1 MPHRDIVN
9 PDVEAYAEANTT
21 PEPDY
26 LQAATDRALRELGP
40 RNISVGHL
48 GATLLGILVAAS
60 NAKRVLEIGTFFG
73 YSALAMAASL
83 PADGTLITCEIDPR
97 HAEVAAANTDASPY
111 KERIQVITG
120 PALDTIKGLSGEF
133 DLAFIDAD
141 KSGYPAYYDAVLP
154 RIRPGGLIV
163 IDNTLRGGSVARTG
177 DDPGTRLIR
186 DLNARI
192 AADERV
198 DCVLLPV
205 RDGMTVIR
213 RRPLAE

>member
-1 MPHRDIVN
+1 MPHHDIVD
-9 PDVEAYAEANTT
+9 PRVEAYADANST

-26 LQAATDRALRELGP
+26 LQAATSRAMRELGSM
-40 RNISVGHL
+40 NISVGHI
-48 GATLLGILVAAS
+48 GGTLLGILVAAS
-60 NAKRVLEIGTFFG
+60 GARRVLEIGTFFG

-83 PADGTLITCEIDPR
+83 PDGGTLITCEISPR
-97 HAEVAAANTDASPY
+97 HAEVAAANIRSSPFAR
-111 KERIQVITG
+111 KIQIVTG
-120 PALDTIKGLSGEF
+120 PALDTIKGLTGEF
-133 DLAFIDAD
+133 DLVFIDAD

-154 RIRPGGLIV
+154 VIRPGGLIV
-163 IDNTLRGGSVARTG
+163 IDNTLQGGTVARA
-177 DDPGTRLIR
+177 DNDPQTRLIR

-213 RRPLAE
+213 RRALAG

>member
-1 MPHRDIVN
+1 MPYRDIVD
-9 PDVEAYAEANTT
+9 PDVEAYADANTT

-26 LQAATDRALRELGP
+26 LRAATSRALRELGP

-60 NAKRVLEIGTFFG
+60 GTRRVLEIGTFFG

-83 PADGTLITCEIDPR
+83 PEDGTLISCEIDPR
-97 HAEVAAANTDASPY
+97 HAEVAAANIKASPY
-111 KERIQVITG
+111 ADKIQIMIG
-120 PALDTIKGLSGEF
+120 PALDTIDGLTGEF

-141 KSGYPAYYDAVLP
+141 KSGYPAYYHAVLP

-163 IDNTLRGGSVARTG
+163 IDNTLRGGSVARADG
-177 DDPGTRLIR
+177 DPGTQLIR

-213 RRPLAE
+213 RRPPA